1 MRFAAMC
8 KTEFICTR
16 ENFNID
22 LQPATCNLQ
31 LAVYRDMQYAIRN
44 SPFTDLIFEL
54 SLFAV
59 SSSELELLLVL
70 ASICQYLELMILYK

>member
-22 LQPATCNLQ
+22 LQSATCNLQPATCNLQ
-31 LAVYRDMQYAIRN
+31 LAVYRDTQYAIRTFN
-44 SPFTDLIFEL
+44 SNRRSLIF
-54 SLFAV
+54 F
-59 SSSELELLLVL
+59 VL
-70 ASICQYLELMILYK
+70 RKNGGNIKITR